1 MANKVRLPVLPSD
14 PAARTIR
21 KSRTSKWRAASLIA
35 VHLVIAAHIAH
46 WLLAGRTITPVEPSE
61 AMAFSKGGVVNA
73 GLIFFAAAI
82 LLTALFGRFFCGWA
96 CHLVAL
102 QDLSRWL
109 LEKFGI
115 RPRPL
120 RSRMLAWVPTAAFAY
135 MFLWPAL
142 WRLWAGD
149 DPTRVHG
156 SELTTSAFWETFPG
170 WVVGALTLL
179 VCGFLCVYF
188 LGAKG
193 FCTYACPY
201 GAVFAAAERVA
212 ALRVRVTDACNG
224 CGHCTA
230 VCTSNVRVHEEV
242 RDFGM
247 VVDPGCMKCADCV
260 SVCPNDAL
268 YLGFGRLPLAAGRRT
283 PAGEARRAA
292 LSWREELVLG
302 LSFLAAFLTFRGLYG
317 RVPFLMSLGLAGV
330 LAFLALLALRL
341 ARRRDLAWRRWRLKA
356 DGAMAGAGRVLGALL
371 AVLGLLWGHA
381 ALLRAESALA
391 DRVFR
396 ETAPERAALLDVA
409 SVPPALDAAGRRRVE
424 VAIGRYERVERWGLF
439 PWLGAPGRRA
449 VLAYLAGDAGGFA
462 GAARTAV
469 ERGETTFELALLQ
482 ARAAAERGDLGA
494 ARAAGEEAIGL
505 ARDRPEGYAALGI
518 LLARGGA
525 LDSAAEVLGRG
536 LSRLPASIRLR
547 YDAGVVAAMRG
558 RPEEAIAGFSRV
570 LELDP
575 GHRLARENL
584 AGMLAA
590 AGRFEESVTLYR
602 EALEGAPADLDLRL
616 LLARALAGAG
626 RLDEAR
632 AEAARV
638 LVDAPGSPAAGA
650 LLSALDA
657 PPRERPAP

>member
-1 MANKVRLPVLPSD
+1 MAKARLPVLPSD
-14 PAARTIR
+14 PPARTIR
-21 KSRTSKWRAASLIA
+21 KSRTSKWRAASLVA
-35 VHLVIAAHIAH
+35 VHLIVAAHVAH
-46 WLLAGRTITPVEPSE
+46 WLVAGRTVTPVEPSE
-61 AMAFSKGGVVNA
+61 AMAFAKGGVINA
-73 GLIFFAAAI
+73 GLIFFAATI

-109 LEKFGI
+109 LEKAGI

-120 RSRMLAWVPTAAFAY
+120 RSRLLAWVPTVAFFY

-156 SELTTSAFWETFPG
+156 TELTTSAFWETFPG
-170 WVVGALTLL
+170 WVVAILTLL

-201 GAVFAAAERVA
+201 GAAFAAAERLA
-212 ALRVRVTDACNG
+212 PLRVRVTDACNG

-242 RDFGM
+242 RDYGM

-268 YLGFGRLPLAAGRRT
+268 YLGLGRLPLAAGRRT
-283 PAGEARRAA
+283 APAAPRRAA
-292 LSWREELVLG
+292 LSRGEEIVLG
-302 LSFLAAFLTFRGLYG
+302 LAFVAGLAAWRGLYG
-317 RVPFLMSLGLAGV
+317 EIPFLMSLGLAGV

-341 ARRRDLAWRRWRLKA
+341 ARRRDLAWRRWRFKRA
-356 DGAMAGAGRVLGALL
+356 GALL
-371 AVLGLLWGHA
+371 PAGHVLVALLAAVGTAWIYAGV
-381 ALLRAESALA
+381 LRAEAALA
-391 DRVFR
+391 DRVYR
-396 ETAPERAALLDVA
+396 GTAPQRSALVDATAA
-409 SVPPALDAAGRRRVE
+409 PPALDAAVRRRIE
-424 VAIGRYERVERWGLF
+424 GALGRYERIERWGLF

-449 VLAYLAGDAGGFA
+449 ALAYLAGDAATFSA
-462 GAARTAV
+462 AARTAF
-469 ERGETTFELALLQ
+469 ERGEATFELALLS

-494 ARAAGEEAIGL
+494 ARAAGEAAIGL
-505 ARDRPEGYAALGI
+505 ALDRPEGYAALAV

-525 LDSAAEVLGRG
+525 LDAAAEVLGRG
-536 LSRLPASIRLR
+536 LARLPASTRLA

-558 RPEEAIAGFSRV
+558 RPGEAIGAFARV

-575 GHRLARENL
+575 GHRMARENL

-590 AGRFEESVTLYR
+590 AGRFEESVSLYR
-602 EALEGAPADLDLRL
+602 AALREAPGDLDLRL

-626 RLDEAR
+626 RPDEAR
-632 AEAARV
+632 TEVARV
-638 LVDAPGSPAAGA
+638 LAGSPGHPAAEA
-650 LLSALDA
+650 LRSELAAAS
-657 PPRERPAP
+657 PPASPAR